1 MDACEYDSSEM
12 PPSLTSKQRL
22 RRWKIPQSKSFSCCG
37 HLSDK
42 SSIRQDCSHFVV
54 SPSGKA
60 FSCSS
65 SRYDLCMPRSR
76 SICGRLSCPLKLCA
90 AESIFLKARPTG
102 GLIGWKLTNIE
113 ACKDNRTH

>member
-37 HLSDK
+37 HVSDK

-65 SRYDLCMPRSR
+65 PRYLNAVWVYRTFVCFTPCESQREILLSR
-76 SICGRLSCPLKLCA
+76 KLMR
-90 AESIFLKARPTG
+90 K
-102 GLIGWKLTNIE
+102 
-113 ACKDNRTH
+113 